1 MNVDDLEWQARMYGG
16 IPPRMVDLLLG
27 LGQLDLVVQV
37 AAERGEW
44 FCALAAVRELCA
56 AGDYERAWSVIE
68 PFAATGWKPAVT
80 EAADVRFQMGR
91 VEEALAMVRPD
102 EPVTEGRE
110 WRDYALMLAKAG
122 RADDAIEVLAP
133 HLEDWWL
140 QSTLVEMTQGQDQD
154 ERVLELIAPLAEG
167 ARRAKAEGKQRHPG
181 EQALDLQAQV
191 LERAG
196 RADEAISNLGA
207 DVAARRYFVQNTVE
221 FYAALLARHGRIEQ
235 LRELGTGEHA
245 PAALKHYTN
254 ALENL
259 GREQE
264 AEIVLREIIDTTDH
278 PNHRSVLVDL
288 LARQGRIDEAVEVG
302 RPTFEYYDCGNH
314 LDWSVHL
321 LVEDG
326 RPEHALRLLDELSA
340 EYVKEHA
347 DSVQCMRLSL
357 LAKAGRHDEAIA
369 EAVALPAEEYCGRDT
384 TIAGLLEE
392 AGRVDEAIALLR
404 SSAESQAPRELADL
418 LIRQGRP
425 VEAVA
430 SLPSIS
436 AQREQQEARARRDTE
451 PNPFD

>member
-1 MNVDDLEWQARMYGG
+1 
-16 IPPRMVDLLLG
+16 
-27 LGQLDLVVQV
+27 
-37 AAERGEW
+37 
-44 FCALAAVRELCA
+44 
-56 AGDYERAWSVIE
+56 
-68 PFAATGWKPAVT
+68 
-80 EAADVRFQMGR
+80 
-91 VEEALAMVRPD
+91 
-102 EPVTEGRE
+102 
-110 WRDYALMLAKAG
+110 
-122 RADDAIEVLAP
+122 
-133 HLEDWWL
+133 
-140 QSTLVEMTQGQDQD
+140 MTQGQDRD

-167 ARRAKAEGKQRHPG
+167 ARRARAEGKRRHPG

-196 RADEAISNLGA
+196 RADEAISKLSA

-245 PAALKHYTN
+245 PAALKHYAN

-264 AEIVLREIIDTTDH
+264 AETVLREIIDATDH
-278 PNHRSVLVDL
+278 PDHRSVLVDL

-326 RPEHALRLLDELSA
+326 RPEHALELLDELSA

-347 DSVQCMRLSL
+347 YSVQCMRLSL
-357 LAKAGRHDEAIA
+357 LVKAGHTEEAIA
-369 EAVALPAEEYCGRDT
+369 EAMALPAEEYRDRDT

-404 SSAESQAPRELADL
+404 SSAESRAPRELADL

-425 VEAVA
+425 VEAIA